1 MDSGICIARKQ
12 GNTALIPDGWYPGWP
27 GGGGG
32 GGGCMGT
39 APGIV
44 DMLGFQFCMLVVVI
58 RKNSVVVCV

>member
-1 MDSGICIARKQ
+1 MADFGSDGITHVA
-12 GNTALIPDGWYPGWP
+12 PGAKGP
-27 GGGGG
+27 ESTRG